1 MEPDIPS
8 VRIDPATNQTR
19 YTLNPLKQASS
30 LRQRIKTEPS
40 EYSIATSMIRE
51 GTNRG
56 NKFTE

>member
-19 YTLNPLKQASS
+19 YTLNPLKPAPSQ
-30 LRQRIKTEPS
+30 RHRIKTEPS
-40 EYSIATSMIRE
+40 EYSITTSMNHE
-51 GTNRG
+51 GAKRG